1 MKKGKNSW
9 KNICKNGQIPAYT
22 KYISSKWRKTP
33 GIAAVW
39 GRHYA
44 GKSDKESSHVV
55 GKILK
60 SGGV

>member
-1 MKKGKNSW
+1 MKHRRFKQ
-9 KNICKNGQIPAYT
+9 KNICKNEPFSASK

-33 GIAAVW
+33 CIAAVW

-55 GKILK
+55 GKIFK
-60 SGGV
+60 SGVS

>member
-1 MKKGKNSW
+1 MKHRGFEQ
-9 KNICKNGQIPAYT
+9 KNICKNGQIPAPK
-22 KYISSKWRKTP
+22 KYISSKGQKTP

-55 GKILK
+55 GKIPK
-60 SGGV
+60 SGVG

>member
-1 MKKGKNSW
+1 MKHGEFKQ
-9 KNICKNGQIPAYT
+9 KNICKNGQISVPKKYT
-22 KYISSKWRKTP
+22 SSKGQKTP

-55 GKILK
+55 GKIFK
-60 SGGV
+60 SGVS